1 MVKSASGGGT
11 RPKKSFGCTF
21 VVVPFILVLAGVAF
35 LSAGKQLAP
44 DANSAAQVFR
54 SDPSCT
60 ANLNVTPP
68 LGACTVVDATVLS
81 AEMRVTGYGGKTRPE
96 TPYAYVRDA
105 RGRTSDVELDSD
117 SGGVFVY
124 SVSSGARARV
134 QYFRGNVVRVT
145 SGTTS
150 AESVD
155 APDVDAATV
164 GELPWVG
171 IVAILVAVLMV
182 LARIVVVRRSAA

>member
-1 MVKSASGGGT
+1 MVKNAPGGGS
-11 RPKKSFGCTF
+11 RPKKTFGCTF
-21 VVVPFILVLAGVAF
+21 VLLPLVLILVGIAF

-68 LGACTVVDATVLS
+68 AGACTVVDATVLS
-81 AEMRVTGYGGKTRPE
+81 AEMRVIGYGGKTRPE

-105 RGRTSDVELDSD
+105 NGRMSDVELDGS
-117 SGGVFVY
+117 SGGTFVY
-124 SVSSGARARV
+124 GVASGARARV

-145 SGTTS
+145 SGTS
-150 AESVD
+150 AAESVD
-155 APDVDAATV
+155 APDVDADTV
-164 GELPWVG
+164 GQLPWVG

-182 LARIVVVRRSAA
+182 FARIVVVRRSG

>member
-1 MVKSASGGGT
+1 MVKNAAGGGG
-11 RPKKSFGCTF
+11 RPKQTFGCTF
-21 VVVPFILVLAGVAF
+21 VLLPLVLIIAGIAF

-60 ANLNVTPP
+60 ANLDATAP

-81 AEMRVTGYGGKTRPE
+81 AEMRVSGYGGKTR
-96 TPYAYVRDA
+96 TKKPYAYVRDA
-105 RGRTSDVELDSD
+105 NGRMSDVELDDS
-117 SGGVFVY
+117 SGGTFVY
-124 SVSSGARARV
+124 SVASGARARV

-145 SGTTS
+145 SGTS
-150 AESVD
+150 AAESVD
-155 APDVDAATV
+155 APDIDAETV
-164 GELPWVG
+164 SQLPWVG

-182 LARIVVVRRSAA
+182 LARIVVVRRSG